1 MERNRLCESIAGAG
15 EVALRAKHLGE
26 VDKGLGV
33 RCDVAA
39 SGHRGD
45 RFTGERDCL
54 VHLAATGERA
64 RAGGLPRRRFP
75 VDVLSCLLQFGEG
88 LVVPALRD
96 KDVRDAGA
104 VEGDV
109 PRCAHVRRHVDR
121 IA

>member
-26 VDKGLGV
+26 VDQSLGV
-33 RCDVAA
+33 RRDVAA
-39 SGHRGD
+39 SGHGGD
-45 RFTGERDCL
+45 CFTGERDCL
-54 VHLAATGERA
+54 LHLAATREHA
-64 RAGGLPRRRFP
+64 RAGGLPRRRVP

-88 LVVPALRD
+88 FVVPALRD
-96 KDVRDAGA
+96 KDVRNAGA

-109 PRCAHVRRHVDR
+109 PRCAHVLRHLDR